1 MLLRACEVEAP
12 CGREPRSRNPE
23 RSEGA
28 QVSVVIV
35 AVDTSGKQ
43 GSIALCRGDGES
55 FEVLQLTSLEGG
67 TYSAQ
72 LMPRIAEALRR
83 NNLDKRKVD
92 GFVIV
97 SGPGSFTGLRV
108 GLATVKGLCEVLRKP
123 LATVSKL
130 EAIALTYG
138 RAGQAA
144 TVALDAGRGEVYV
157 GEYEVSAGRTNVVRE
172 YIAKLDAFATEAASI
187 SGDFLTPDG
196 KVAEAVQARN
206 LRARLVPAIHADEV
220 GRIGLRKLLVGDTAD
235 PATVDV
241 NYIRRSDAELFST
254 PKH

>member
-1 MLLRACEVEAP
+1 MLIIAVE
-12 CGREPRSRNPE
+12 
-23 RSEGA
+23 
-28 QVSVVIV
+28 
-35 AVDTSGKQ
+35 TSGKQ
-43 GSIALCRGDGES
+43 GSIALCRGDDKS

-72 LMPRIAEALRR
+72 LMPRIAEALQRS
-83 NNLDKRKVD
+83 NLDKGKVE
-92 GFVIV
+92 GFAVV

-108 GLATVKGLCEVLRKP
+108 GLATIKGLCEVLRKP
-123 LATVSKL
+123 LATVSML
-130 EAIALTYG
+130 EAFALTYG
-138 RAGQAA
+138 RTGQTA

-157 GEYEVSAGRTNVVRE
+157 GEYEVSAGRANAVRE
-172 YIAKLDAFATEAASI
+172 YIAKLDALATEAASI
-187 SGDFLTPDG
+187 TGELFTPDS

-206 LRARLVPAIHADEV
+206 VRARLVAAIHADEI
-220 GRIGLRKLLVGDTAD
+220 GRIGLSKLLAGETAD